1 MEMFFLRFLAVLN
14 VHDLG
19 VLLKITSLHHTNT
32 LRKFGYILMDMRD
45 NMCDH
50 VEHYV
55 QPV

>member
-1 MEMFFLRFLAVLN
+1 MEMFFLRFVAVLN